1 MAVLTGM
8 LVHTPLAMGV
18 SVAVIGL
25 LIGPLF
31 PVAISRAGRADPG
44 RAASMAAKVSVI
56 GYIAYLAG
64 PPFIGL
70 AAEAVSLP
78 AAFTL
83 IIVLAALGTGMAAL
97 EGRAGFPE
105 QSDR

>member
-1 MAVLTGM
+1 M
-8 LVHTPLAMGV
+8 LLHTPLAMGV

-56 GYIAYLAG
+56 GG
-64 PPFIGL
+64 PRVLMPYRELGL
-70 AAEAVSLP
+70 AVEAVSLP

-83 IIVLAALGTGMAAL
+83 IIVLAALATGMAAL
-97 EGRAGFPE
+97 EGSAGFPE